1 MHVSRLAKLKAM
13 PPREIAHRLR
23 YAAYTTVE
31 RWEHRRTILA
41 PSSRLESALRSDLRG
56 PAWQERL
63 LERRDAG
70 RFFAWEDDAPAI
82 RDLFRSRYTRE
93 YAAAR
98 DIAAAVARHEI
109 GFFGRTFAFGPDI
122 AWHADPVT
130 GAEWPRVY
138 HGDVP
143 VNGGDVGFGD
153 VKYVWELNRHQF
165 LVDLAKIAFLD
176 ESRTHADALS
186 ALLRSWLRAV
196 PYGTGAP
203 WACALEPAFRA
214 WSWLWA
220 YHLVRSAG
228 MLDETLHLEWLSGF
242 HDHGRFL
249 HRHLEL
255 YASPYNHLIGEAAA
269 LFALGVLF
277 PEFNESPAWVE
288 RARTLLESNAKTQF
302 YADGG
307 SVEQS
312 MFYHHATLGFYL
324 LVTLLAQRN
333 GKALS
338 PDIGSVVERG
348 IDFSMAMMLPD
359 GRVPSIG
366 GADDGKPIR
375 LEHVPFWDF
384 RAYLAVGSVMF
395 ARPDFKFAAG
405 SFPEDALWL
414 LGSKAV
420 ATFDELF
427 GSAPEACRALP
438 ASGYYIAR
446 SRWSPDA
453 DYVCCRLRRTG
464 RRASPRRGAQR
475 RAWAC
480 RLSLGRGRARRPAGA
495 RRPRFLL
502 LQRASRLGSAL
513 PKDRGAQY
521 ADNRRTGSGRSPLQD
536 GMDVHVSCETGELVV
551 DSRTRLLRGQP

>member
-1 MHVSRLAKLKAM
+1 MATS
-13 PPREIAHRLR
+13 PST
-23 YAAYTTVE
+23 AATSDSAT
-31 RWEHRRTILA
+31 
-41 PSSRLESALRSDLRG
+41 SS
-56 PAWQERL
+56 
-63 LERRDAG
+63 
-70 RFFAWEDDAPAI
+70 
-82 RDLFRSRYTRE
+82 T
-93 YAAAR
+93 
-98 DIAAAVARHEI
+98 
-109 GFFGRTFAFGPDI
+109 
-122 AWHADPVT
+122 
-130 GAEWPRVY
+130 
-138 HGDVP
+138 
-143 VNGGDVGFGD
+143 
-153 VKYVWELNRHQF
+153 VWELNRHQF

-220 YHLVRSAG
+220 YHLLRSAG
-228 MLDETLHLEWLSGF
+228 LLDASAHLEWLTGF
-242 HDHGRFL
+242 YDHGRFL

-277 PEFNESPAWVE
+277 PEFEESPAWVE

-312 MFYHHATLGFYL
+312 TFYHHATLGFYL
-324 LVTLLAQRN
+324 LVTVLAQRN
-333 GKALS
+333 GMALS

-384 RAYLAVGSVMF
+384 RAYLAMGSVMF

-414 LGSKAV
+414 LGSTAA
-420 ATFDELF
+420 ATFDDLPLR
-427 GSAPEACRALP
+427 APEVCRALP
-438 ASGYYIAR
+438 ASGYVHRAQSLVAR
-446 SRWSPDA
+446 CRLRLR
-453 DYVCCRLRRTG
+453 RLRRTG
-464 RRASPRRGAQR
+464 GRASPRRCAQR

-480 RLSLGRGRARRPAGA
+480 RLSLGRGRARWPAGA

-502 LQRASRLGSAL
+502 L
-513 PKDRGAQY
+513 
-521 ADNRRTGSGRSPLQD
+521 
-536 GMDVHVSCETGELVV
+536 
-551 DSRTRLLRGQP
+551 